1 MRRKVRIEFQD
12 ERGTKYTLAVQG
24 TLTRDKIAKLVD
36 LMELMDA
43 PLEPSLRPSP
53 DDQTFFGKLQAL
65 INSEFAVNDFSS
77 SDLAKACEERYN
89 QPVKLSTISTYLS
102 RLADRGVLKRQR
114 FSNSWV
120 YRKIYLQ
127 PEPISK

>member
-12 ERGTKYTLAVQG
+12 ERGTKYTLAVEG

>member
-1 MRRKVRIEFQD
+1 MRKKVRIEFQD

-24 TLTRDKIAKLVD
+24 MLTRDKIAKLVD

-43 PLEPSLRPSP
+43 PLGISLEPNP
-53 DDQTFFGKLQAL
+53 DDGTFFGKLQAL

-77 SDLAKACEERYN
+77 SDLTKAYEEKYN

-102 RLADRGVLKRQR
+102 RLADRGVLRRQR
-114 FSNSWV
+114 FSNSWI
-120 YRKIYLQ
+120 YRRVYLQ
-127 PEPISK
+127 PESISR

>member
-53 DDQTFFGKLQAL
+53 DDQTFFGKLQSL

-102 RLADRGVLKRQR
+102 RLAERGVLKRQR

>member
-1 MRRKVRIEFQD
+1 M
-12 ERGTKYTLAVQG
+12 
-24 TLTRDKIAKLVD
+24 TRDKIGKLVD

-43 PLEPSLRPSP
+43 PLDVSLHPNP

-77 SDLAKACEERYN
+77 SDLAKAYEERYN
-89 QPVKLSTISTYLS
+89 QPVKLSTVSTYLS
-102 RLADRGVLKRQR
+102 RLADRSILKRQR

-127 PEPISK
+127 VEPVPR

>member
-24 TLTRDKIAKLVD
+24 TLTRDKIGKLVD

-43 PLEPSLRPSP
+43 PLDPSLQPSP

-65 INSEFAVNDFSS
+65 ITSEFAVNDFSS
-77 SDLAKACEERYN
+77 SDLAKAYEERFN
-89 QPVKLSTISTYLS
+89 QPVKLSTISTYLA
-102 RLADRGVLKRQR
+102 RLVDRGILKRQR

-120 YRKIYLQ
+120 YRKIYLES
-127 PEPISK
+127 EPVPR

>member
-12 ERGTKYTLAVQG
+12 ERGTKYTLTVQG

>member
-1 MRRKVRIEFQD
+1 M
-12 ERGTKYTLAVQG
+12 AVQG

-43 PLEPSLRPSP
+43 PLNASLQPNP
-53 DDQTFFGKLQAL
+53 DGGTFFGKLQAL
-65 INSEFAVNDFSS
+65 VNSEFAVNDFSS
-77 SDLAKACEERYN
+77 SDIAKAYEEKYN

-102 RLADRGVLKRQR
+102 RLADRGVLRRQR

-120 YRKIYLQ
+120 YRRVYLQ
-127 PEPISK
+127 PQSISR